1 MRYDREAVLD
11 WLEDEVAR
19 LGRIVETTRNYG
31 DDYLAMQLDA
41 VASVAR
47 LIMRT
52 AVRVGEDADGA
63 EWPEFRK
70 EVV

>member
-1 MRYDREAVLD
+1 MYDREVVLD
-11 WLEDEVAR
+11 SLEDEVVR
-19 LGRIVETTRNYG
+19 LGRIVDSTRNYG
-31 DDYLAMQLDA
+31 DDYLAGQLYA

-52 AVRVGEDADGA
+52 AVGVGEDVDGA

-70 EVV
+70 GYE